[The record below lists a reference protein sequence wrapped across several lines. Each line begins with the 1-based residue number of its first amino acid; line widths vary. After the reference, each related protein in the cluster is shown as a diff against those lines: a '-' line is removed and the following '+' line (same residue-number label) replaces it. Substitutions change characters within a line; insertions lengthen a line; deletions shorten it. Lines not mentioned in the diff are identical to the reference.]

1 MTEPETRGRRWRAWA
16 AAAVQPTEPETRAR
30 KWLRILGA
38 AACLTA
44 GGVFWLSDGEGPWA
58 LWATWSAVAAGCLL
72 VSQAWRHPAFLAGG
86 VAVGAYWFGGPAGGV
101 AGALLGG
108 ALLAWLWPTENS
120 RRAAYAAGRAE
131 HARGEETPD

>member
-44 GGVFWLSDGEGPWA
+44 GGAFWLSDGEGPWVA
-58 LWATWSAVAAGCLL
+58 WASWVILAGCLL
-72 VSQAWRHPAFLAGG
+72 VTSYVLWHPAFLAGG
-86 VAVGAYWFGGPAGGV
+86 LAVGAYWFGGPAGGV

>member
-1 MTEPETRGRRWRAWA
+1 MTEPETRAQKWRTWA

-38 AACLTA
+38 SACLTA

-58 LWATWSAVAAGCLL
+58 AWASWGIVTGCLL
-72 VSQAWRHPAFLAGG
+72 VTRDVWWHPAFLAGG
-86 VAVGAYWFGGPAGGV
+86 LAAGAYWFAGPAGGV

-108 ALLAWLWPTENS
+108 ALLAWLWPSKNS
-120 RRAAYAAGRAE
+120 WRAAYVAWRAE
-131 HARGEETPD
+131 HARGEEALD